1 MSMSDAPP
9 ATAPPLVANERLA
22 LRILSLLPPCPPQ
35 DRLRATSACRAL
47 RALAPQL
54 PVYIDPLAAGRFD
67 GIVATGDA
75 ADDVLTAFGDARL
88 ALVDDV
94 IVGDGRCL
102 TASGDA
108 AVDGDVRLFGRW
120 SVAVELAA
128 PVVLAWRVRIPRNE
142 MMGGESGAWRGA
154 VTLGLAR
161 PAHFN
166 AFEGGWSCRGQIA
179 CWERGSYVKF
189 SVGEG
194 EDDDDVDDDHDDVE
208 VDDDDVEV
216 DGDDDDDDDD
226 AGDDE
231 GPDDDDG
238 DDCPIDDDADDDEG
252 SEDDGGLEEKT
263 VVLMLDPARRE
274 LIASVRGCGENSVK
288 RKVLSAEEWPSRT
301 ERLVPFVCVDTE
313 HFNGF
318 EELDEGAAV
327 LFEACSSSSS
337 AVADQVAAFVAN
349 AAPPLT
355 GPT

>member
-9 ATAPPLVANERLA
+9 ATAAPRRDERLA
-22 LRILSLLPPCPPQ
+22 LRTLSLLPPCPPQ

-142 MMGGESGAWRGA
+142 MMGGESGAWCGA
-154 VTLGLAR
+154 VAPTWWGRVVVEAGGGVVTDRALG
-161 PAHFN
+161 
-166 AFEGGWSCRGQIA
+166 
-179 CWERGSYVKF
+179 RGS
-189 SVGEG
+189 S
-194 EDDDDVDDDHDDVE
+194 
-208 VDDDDVEV
+208 
-216 DGDDDDDDDD
+216 
-226 AGDDE
+226 
-231 GPDDDDG
+231 
-238 DDCPIDDDADDDEG
+238 
-252 SEDDGGLEEKT
+252 
-263 VVLMLDPARRE
+263 
-274 LIASVRGCGENSVK
+274 
-288 RKVLSAEEWPSRT
+288 
-301 ERLVPFVCVDTE
+301 
-313 HFNGF
+313 
-318 EELDEGAAV
+318 
-327 LFEACSSSSS
+327 
-337 AVADQVAAFVAN
+337 
-349 AAPPLT
+349 
-355 GPT
+355 